1 MRIFSLGTLMLAVFC
16 VFAPWVAFAQNPPTE
31 FGSNATRLKTGLFI
45 YQDRNHDGGSVVGSS
60 RILIRRLGNESDY
73 EFSNF
78 ATFSSG
84 FLGFH
89 SQRWTAVASM
99 RFQPRSATLSFVK
112 GNEVVPI
119 FDITYRA
126 GRAAGFVVSR
136 TSSEASKKSYVNDPM
151 PADTVDQRIDWATVI
166 ANDLEVG
173 RHFEFNVYDPKSGVN
188 HVQADVGALSD
199 VHVPAGDFVSYTIDY
214 RIHKAN
220 GVEHF
225 RVFASKE
232 SPHFMVREE
241 FPNGVVTDLVRI
253 ENAAQSN

>member
-1 MRIFSLGTLMLAVFC
+1 MLAVFC
-16 VFAPWVAFAQNPPTE
+16 ALCPWLAFAQNAPAD
-31 FGSNATRLKTGLFI
+31 FGSNAIRLKTGLFT

-60 RILIRRLGNESDY
+60 QILIRRLGNQGDY
-73 EFSNF
+73 EFSNL
-78 ATFSSG
+78 ATFASG
-84 FLGFH
+84 FQGFH
-89 SQRWTAVASM
+89 SQRWTTVASM
-99 RFQPRSATLSFVK
+99 RFQPKSAVLTFVN
-112 GNEVVPI
+112 GNEVAPI

-126 GRAAGFVVSR
+126 GRATGFIVSR
-136 TSSEASKKSYVNDPM
+136 SSNEASKKSYVNDPL

-173 RHFEFNVYDPKSGVN
+173 RHFEFNVYDPKGGVS

-199 VHVPAGDFVSYTIDY
+199 VHAPAGDFVSYAIDY
-214 RIHKAN
+214 RIHRAN

-232 SPHFMVREE
+232 SPRFMVREE

>member
-1 MRIFSLGTLMLAVFC
+1 MRIFGLDTRLLAAFYL
-16 VFAPWVAFAQNPPTE
+16 FAPWFASAQNIPAD

-60 RILIRRLGNESDY
+60 RILIRRVGNESDY
-73 EFSNF
+73 EFSNL
-78 ATFSSG
+78 ATFASG
-84 FLGFH
+84 FLGYH
-89 SQRWTAVASM
+89 SQRWTAVAST
-99 RFQPRSATLSFVK
+99 RFRPRSAVLSFLH
-112 GNEVVPI
+112 GNDVAPI

-126 GRAAGFVVSR
+126 GRATGFVVPR
-136 TSSEASKKSYVNDPM
+136 SSNAAPKKSYVNDSM

-173 RHFEFNVYDPKSGVN
+173 RHFEFDVYDPKSGVG

-199 VHVPAGDFVSYTIDY
+199 VHVPAGDFVSYVIDY

-232 SPHFMVREE
+232 TPRFMLREE

-253 ENAAQSN
+253 ENAAPSN

>member
-16 VFAPWVAFAQNPPTE
+16 VFTPWVAFAQNPPTE

-73 EFSNF
+73 EFSNL

-112 GNEVVPI
+112 GNEGVPI

-126 GRAAGFVVSR
+126 GRASGFVVSR
-136 TSSEASKKSYVNDPM
+136 TSSKASKKSYVNDPI

-188 HVQADVGALSD
+188 HVLADVGALSD

-232 SPHFMVREE
+232 SPRFMVREE

-253 ENAAQSN
+253 EKAAQSN

>member
-1 MRIFSLGTLMLAVFC
+1 MRIFSLGTLMLALFC
-16 VFAPWVAFAQNPPTE
+16 VFDPWVAFAQNPSAD

-60 RILIRRLGNESDY
+60 RILIRRLDNESDY
-73 EFSNF
+73 EFSNL

-119 FDITYRA
+119 FDITYQA

>member
-1 MRIFSLGTLMLAVFC
+1 MRIFSLGTLILAVFC
-16 VFAPWVAFAQNPPTE
+16 IFDPWVAFTQDSPAD
-31 FGSNATRLKTGLFI
+31 FGSNATRLKTGIFT

-60 RILIRRLGNESDY
+60 RILIRRLSNESDY
-73 EFSNF
+73 EFSNL
-78 ATFSSG
+78 ATFASG
-84 FLGFH
+84 FLGYH
-89 SQRWTAVASM
+89 SQRWTVVASAQ
-99 RFQPRSATLSFVK
+99 FQPRSAVLSFLN

-119 FDITYRA
+119 FDIIYRA
-126 GRAAGFVVSR
+126 GRATGFVVSR
-136 TSSEASKKSYVNDPM
+136 SSNEASKKSYLNDPV
-151 PADTVDQRIDWATVI
+151 PADIVDQRIDWATVI
-166 ANDLEVG
+166 ANDLKVG
-173 RHFEFNVYDPKSGVN
+173 RHFEFNVYDPKSGVS

-199 VHVPAGDFVSYTIDY
+199 VHVPAGDFVSYAIDY

-232 SPHFMVREE
+232 SPRFMVREE